1 MKIGKSCARILGTG
15 YRCLGVV
22 MKAYEMDVITMNES
36 ISSIQELVKAGLWIS
51 PEVLGEVLTS
61 LED

>member
-1 MKIGKSCARILGTG
+1 
-15 YRCLGVV
+15 
-22 MKAYEMDVITMNES
+22 MKAYEMDVITRNEA
-36 ISSIQELVKAGLWIS
+36 ISAIQELVKAGLWIS